1 MIKGVFSLKRLSKG
15 ENNTEGIIKF
25 IRGGSKRLRAPYQV
39 LVFPYIIKDGLIEFA
54 IFNRSDFDYWQ
65 GIAGGGEGEE
75 IPIEAAKRELFE
87 ETGVLSNVSFMQLD
101 SIFSLSVESVVGKFL
116 WGEDVY
122 VIKEYCFGAQVFTK
136 DITLSKEHLHYKWL
150 SFEDAVKHLKWDS
163 NKTALW
169 ELNKRLLK
177 QIS

>member
-1 MIKGVFSLKRLSKG
+1 M
-15 ENNTEGIIKF
+15 
-25 IRGGSKRLRAPYQV
+25 RAPYQV
-39 LVFPYIIKDGLIEFA
+39 LVLPYIIEDGLIEFA

-65 GIAGGGEGEE
+65 GIAGGGEGQET
-75 IPIEAAKRELFE
+75 PIEAAKRELFE
-87 ETGVLSNVSFMQLD
+87 ETGILGNVSFRQLD

-116 WGEDVY
+116 WGEHIY
-122 VIKEYCFGAQVFTK
+122 VIKEYCFGAQVFAK

-150 SFEDAVKHLKWDS
+150 SFEEAVKHLKWDS

-177 QIS
+177 EIS